1 MLDKKFLFDAIF
13 GQVVFG
19 LMVIGKADFENSKF
33 EGEQSA
39 EDALLSFCCRE
50 WSRLSVWAA
59 SWQRVASKL
68 DRSQL
73 DECRKQRQ
81 LKVVHDT
88 DF

>member
-59 SWQRVASKL
+59 SWQRVASKH
-68 DRSQL
+68 RAKSV
-73 DECRKQRQ
+73 RQ
-81 LKVVHDT
+81 MPEAAPAKSSA
-88 DF
+88 